1 MRRSRF
7 SLLPILVNNGVNI
20 YNVRDFRPAHLFWFQ
35 MKQGEDDAKHRS
47 RPKAASCKHTA
58 TLNCFVC
65 SLIFWG
71 LFQVLFWLGGN
82 GTPPAILSPG
92 ACVCLAGISQKN
104 RPPDL
109 FFGKR
114 HEELLIALRI
124 QNADRLD
131 LIRRGLFKEHSAVA
145 VQHVRFGFQDP
156 DLRGGNRAAFP

>member
-1 MRRSRF
+1 MKIF
-7 SLLPILVNNGVNI
+7 YAFHIILVYFNTNRLKKTVKNIFLSFFGVF
-20 YNVRDFRPAHLFWFQ
+20 FRFFF
-35 MKQGEDDAKHRS
+35 G
-47 RPKAASCKHTA
+47 
-58 TLNCFVC
+58 
-65 SLIFWG
+65 
-71 LFQVLFWLGGN
+71 LGGN

-92 ACVCLAGISQKN
+92 ACVCLEGISQKN

-124 QNADRLD
+124 QNADRLN

-145 VQHVRFGFQDP
+145 IQHVRFGFQDP